1 MHSMQLMKP
10 SNLVKLLIVALL
22 LLPMACPERLPPAG
36 AAPVSLLTRDF
47 NPADDSYVYENSP
60 NTNFGDY
67 MIYVRS
73 KDGANVR
80 AFIQFDLDNIP
91 PGSKITEARLYLYK
105 YGAPDV
111 TRTYRCS
118 RVTSSWGENSITW
131 NNQPAV
137 ESPTSD
143 NTIGTSVGWESWVV
157 TSSVQ
162 QFRARDTAIALR
174 NYGWRIADTS
184 EGSLV
189 QHQSVFYSKEIDD
202 PADRPYLR
210 VKYYPPHLELETY
223 GSGFTAGNWVK
234 MTVHRRDYDDNT
246 VTRGDLKVEL
256 DSTSTSSNSKFS
268 LTQGG
273 TAITEL
279 VIPDGSSSKDF
290 WYYEDKAGT
299 WTIHVY
305 TSDYVYLAGSP
316 PLMIIVSNYGDDS
329 EQQDVVPGPI
339 NSFVLGTV
347 SSPQTAGVSFTIIIT
362 AKDAFGNTVTTYTGT
377 NALSDT
383 TGTINPTM
391 SGAFVNGVWSG
402 DVVIN
407 KVANNVK
414 VSTSGGGKTGE
425 SNAFNVGAGPPA
437 KLLITPPT
445 LTVAAGVQY
454 SSLTITLKDA
464 HDFEATTTTSLTVN
478 LATTSPDGE
487 FREVGTANK
496 ITSVTIPSGAGS
508 ALVDYYDIRG
518 PGPWTLSASAVG
530 LTSGTSIVNV
540 IPDTTPPVT
549 TISVGLPKYQA
560 GTTLYVGGSTGIEL
574 SATDDASGVKSTKY
588 RIDGGPWNAY
598 AGNFTL
604 TSYPDGSHTMG
615 YYSSDKAGNNESEKT
630 LVVILDKRAPLI
642 ETTEPSGT
650 IIQKTRSIMFRITVE
665 ETGSGVASVEIIIDG
680 ASEGSMT
687 MGDDAYTKTK
697 EMTPGAHTWSA
708 RTGDNVDNQAITPDI
723 GFVLTIDDQPPT
735 ISNVVMTP
743 SSPSWGEP
751 IRITATIDD
760 ALSSIQGATIYYSTN
775 GGSSWNSIDMLAP
788 MPPATTYE
796 GTIPTQMPM
805 TRVRFYINASDILG
819 NAAISATQEF
829 VVEIPIWLYG
839 AVGAI
844 VVVSI
849 IVVAAR
855 RRKPS
860 LPSPPP
866 PPPS

>member
-1 MHSMQLMKP
+1 MQLMKP
-10 SNLVKLLIVALL
+10 SNLVRLLIVVLL
-22 LLPMACPERLPPAG
+22 LLPAACPERLPPVS
-36 AAPVSLLTRDF
+36 AAPVSLLTRDL
-47 NPADDSYVYENSP
+47 NPTDDAQVYESNP
-60 NTNFGDY
+60 NTNYGDI
-67 MIYVRS
+67 MIYIRS
-73 KDGANVR
+73 KDGANLR
-80 AFIQFDLDNIP
+80 AFIQFDLNNIP

-105 YGAPDV
+105 YSAPDI

-118 RVTSSWGENSITW
+118 RVTSSWSENSITW

-137 ESPTSD
+137 DSPTSD
-143 NTIGTSVGWESWVV
+143 EAIGTSVGWESWVV

-162 QFRARDTAIALR
+162 QFTARDTASASR

-189 QHQSVFYSKEIDD
+189 QHQSVFYSKEYETDH
-202 PADRPYLR
+202 ADRPYLR

-234 MTVHRRDYDDNT
+234 MTVHRKDYDDNSI
-246 VTRGDLKVEL
+246 TRGDLNVKL
-256 DSTSTSSNSKFS
+256 DSTSTSANSKFS

-279 VIPDGSSSKDF
+279 VIPNGSSSKDF

-305 TSDYVYLAGSP
+305 TSDYVYLVGSL

-329 EQQDVVPGPI
+329 EQQEVVPGPI

-347 SSPQTAGVSFTIIIT
+347 SSPQTAGVSFTISIT
-362 AKDAFGNTVTTYTGT
+362 AKDAFGNTVITYTGT
-377 NALSDT
+377 NALSDM

-414 VSTSGGGKTGE
+414 ISTSGGGKTGE
-425 SNAFNVGAGPPA
+425 SNAFNVVAGPPA
-437 KLLITPPT
+437 KLIITPPT

-454 SSLTITLKDA
+454 SSLTIALRDA
-464 HDFEATTTTSLTVN
+464 HDFDATTTTSLTVN

-496 ITSVTIPSGAGS
+496 ITSVTIPAGAGS
-508 ALVDYYDIRG
+508 ALVDYYDFRG
-518 PGPWTLSASAVG
+518 GTWTLTASAGG
-530 LTSGTSIVNV
+530 LASGTSAVTV

-549 TISVGLPKYQA
+549 TASVGSPRHQA

-574 SATDDASGVKSTKY
+574 SATDDASGVKGTRY
-588 RIDGGPWNAY
+588 RIDGGSWNAY

-604 TSYPDGSHTMG
+604 ASFPDGSHTMG
-615 YYSSDKAGNNESEKT
+615 YYSSDKAGNNESERA
-630 LVVILDKRAPLI
+630 LAVFLDKTAPSI
-642 ETTEPSGT
+642 GTAEPSGT
-650 IIQKTRSIMFRITVE
+650 IIQKTRSVTFRITVD
-665 ETGSGVASVEIIIDG
+665 ETGSGVTGVALTIDG
-680 ASEGSMT
+680 ASEGSMAGEDGT
-687 MGDDAYTKTK
+687 YTRTK

-708 RTGDNVDNQAITPDI
+708 RAEDNVGNLATTPDL
-723 GFVLTIDDQPPT
+723 GFTLTIDDQPPT
-735 ISNVVMTP
+735 ISNVVVAP

-751 IRITATIDD
+751 IRVTATIDD
-760 ALSSIQGATIYYSTN
+760 ALSGIQGAMIYYSTN
-775 GGSSWNSIDMLAP
+775 GGSTWSSVAMLAP
-788 MPPATTYE
+788 MPPATSYE

-805 TRVRFYINASDILG
+805 TRVQFYINASDVLG
-819 NAAISATQEF
+819 NMARSTTQEF
-829 VVEIPIWLYG
+829 TVEIPIWLYG

-844 VVVSI
+844 VVI
-849 IVVAAR
+849 PILILVVHR
-855 RRKPS
+855 RRPS
-860 LPSPPP
+860 LPPP
-866 PPPS
+866 PPPPG